1 MKGMNLTINPWIKS
15 SAGIIVTII
24 VILLLLK
31 QCEEIKT
38 LKAQRDVSELNQI
51 ALKDTIRTERTDF
64 GNERFL
70 KNSLLTSNED
80 LRSLNSDLAD
90 EVKKLKGKVL
100 VITKLVT
107 VIKTDTHYVNNNL
120 NSYASNKYGLSWK
133 YDTTFSVNNYRKLSG
148 ESFFRIDTTNNN
160 VIPLNTRIDKDEI
173 GISMITGIRE
183 KNNNLEIFVE
193 PRYPNMK
200 VTDIQGAVIDPQK
213 SDVLK
218 KMFPVK
224 KWSVGPYLG
233 VGVSVGK
240 TILIPSVSFGV
251 SIQRALIKF

>member
-15 SAGIIVTII
+15 SAGIIITII
-24 VILLLLK
+24 IILLLLK
-31 QCEEIKT
+31 QCEEIKS
-38 LKAQRDVSELNQI
+38 LKSKIDVSELNQI

-90 EVKKLKGKVL
+90 EIKKIKGKVL
-100 VITKLVT
+100 VVNKIVT

-148 ESFFRIDTTNNN
+148 ESFFRIDTTNNS
-160 VIPLNTRIDKDEI
+160 VVPLNTRLDKDEI
-173 GISMITGIRE
+173 GISMVTGIRE

-200 VTDIQGAVIDPQK
+200 VTDIQGAIIDPQK

-218 KMFPVK
+218 KIFPVK

>member
-1 MKGMNLTINPWIKS
+1 MNLTINPWIKS
-15 SAGIIVTII
+15 SAGIVVTII

-38 LKAQRDVSELNQI
+38 LKAQKDVSELNQR

-80 LRSLNSDLAD
+80 LRSLNSDLAE

-100 VITKLVT
+100 IVTKLVT
-107 VIKTDTHYVNNNL
+107 VIKTDTHYVNNTL
-120 NSYASNKYGLSWK
+120 NTYASNKYGLSWK

-160 VIPLNTRIDKDEI
+160 VLPLSTRIDKDEI
-173 GISMITGIRE
+173 GISMVTGIRE

-200 VTDIQGAVIDPQK
+200 VTDIQGAIIDPQK

-240 TILIPSVSFGV
+240 TVLIPSVSFGV

>member
-1 MKGMNLTINPWIKS
+1 MNLTINPWIKS
-15 SAGIIVTII
+15 SAGIIITII
-24 VILLLLK
+24 IILLLLK
-31 QCEEIKT
+31 QCEEIKS
-38 LKAQRDVSELNQI
+38 LKSKIDVSELNQI

-90 EVKKLKGKVL
+90 EIKKIKGKVL
-100 VITKLVT
+100 VVNKIVT

-148 ESFFRIDTTNNN
+148 ESFFRIDTTNNS
-160 VIPLNTRIDKDEI
+160 VVPLNTRLDKDEI
-173 GISMITGIRE
+173 GISMVTGIRE

-200 VTDIQGAVIDPQK
+200 VTDIQGAIIDPQK

-218 KMFPVK
+218 KIFPVK

>member
-1 MKGMNLTINPWIKS
+1 MNLTINPWIKS

-31 QCEEIKT
+31 QCEEIKA

-70 KNSLLTSNED
+70 KNSLLTSNDD

-100 VITKLVT
+100 VVTKLVT
-107 VIKTDTHYVNNNL
+107 VIKTDTHYVNNKL

-148 ESFFRIDTTNNN
+148 ESFFRIDTTNNS
-160 VIPLNTRIDKDEI
+160 VVPLNTRLDKDEI
-173 GISMITGIRE
+173 GISMVTGIRE
-183 KNNNLEIFVE
+183 KNNNLEIFIE

-200 VTDIQGAVIDPQK
+200 VTDIQGAIIDPQR

-218 KMFPVK
+218 RMFPVK

>member
-1 MKGMNLTINPWIKS
+1 MNLTINPWIKS
-15 SAGIIVTII
+15 SAGIIITII

-38 LKAQRDVSELNQI
+38 LKAQRDISDINQR

-70 KNSLLTSNED
+70 KNSLLTSNEE
-80 LRSLNSDLAD
+80 LKSLNSDLA
-90 EVKKLKGKVL
+90 EEIKKIKGKVI
-100 VITKLVT
+100 VINKIVT
-107 VIKTDTHYVNNNL
+107 VIKTDTHYVNNTL

-133 YDTTFSVNNYRKLSG
+133 YDTTFSVNNYRKLAG
-148 ESFFRIDTTNNN
+148 ESFFRIDTTNNS
-160 VIPLNTRIDKDEI
+160 VVPLNTRLDKDEI
-173 GISMITGIRE
+173 GISMVTGIRE

-200 VTDIQGAVIDPQK
+200 VTDIQGAIIDPQK

-224 KWSVGPYLG
+224 KWSAGPYLG

>member
-1 MKGMNLTINPWIKS
+1 MNLTINPWIKS

-173 GISMITGIRE
+173 GISMVTGIRE

>member
-1 MKGMNLTINPWIKS
+1 MNLTINPWIKS
-15 SAGIIVTII
+15 SAGIIISII
-24 VILLLLK
+24 VVLLLLK
-31 QCEEIKT
+31 QCEEIKE
-38 LKAQRDVSELNQI
+38 LKTQRDVSDINQR

-70 KNSLLTSNED
+70 KNSLLTSNEE
-80 LRSLNSDLAD
+80 LKSLNSDLAE
-90 EVKKLKGKVL
+90 EVKKLKGKVI

-107 VIKTDTHYVNNNL
+107 VIKTDTHYVNNTL
-120 NSYASNKYGLSWK
+120 NTYSSNKYGLSWK
-133 YDTTFSVNNYRKLSG
+133 YDTTFSTNNYRKLSG

-173 GISMITGIRE
+173 GISMVTGIRE

-233 VGVSVGK
+233 VGISVGK
-240 TILIPSVSFGV
+240 TVLIPSVSFGV

>member
-15 SAGIIVTII
+15 SAGIIISII
-24 VILLLLK
+24 VVLLLLK

-38 LKAQRDVSELNQI
+38 LKTQRDVSDINQR

-64 GNERFL
+64 NNERFL
-70 KNSLLTSNED
+70 KNSLLTSNEE
-80 LRSLNSDLAD
+80 LKSLNSDLAD

-133 YDTTFSVNNYRKLSG
+133 YDTTFSANNYRKLSG

-173 GISMITGIRE
+173 GISMVTGIRE

>member
-1 MKGMNLTINPWIKS
+1 MNLTINPWIKS

-31 QCEEIKT
+31 QCEEIKA

-70 KNSLLTSNED
+70 KNSLLTSNDD

-100 VITKLVT
+100 VVTKLVT
-107 VIKTDTHYVNNNL
+107 VIKTDTHYVNNKL

-148 ESFFRIDTTNNN
+148 ESFFRIDTTNNS
-160 VIPLNTRIDKDEI
+160 VVPLNTRLDKDEI
-173 GISMITGIRE
+173 GISMVTGIRE
-183 KNNNLEIFVE
+183 KNNNLEIFIE

-200 VTDIQGAVIDPQK
+200 VTDIQGAIIDPQK

>member
-15 SAGIIVTII
+15 SVGIIVTII

-31 QCEEIKT
+31 QCEEIKD
-38 LKAQRDVSELNQI
+38 LKTQKKVSELNQR

-70 KNSLLTSNED
+70 KNSLLTTNEG
-80 LRSLNSDLAD
+80 LKSLNSELTK
-90 EVKKLKGKVL
+90 EVDKLKGKVL
-100 VITKLVT
+100 VVNKIVT
-107 VIKTDTHYVNNNL
+107 VIKTDTHYVNNAL
-120 NSYASNKYGLSWK
+120 NSYYNSKYGLSWK
-133 YDTTFSVNNYRKLSG
+133 YDTIFSPNNYRKISG

-160 VIPLNTRIDKDEI
+160 IIPLNTRLDKDEI
-173 GISMITGIRE
+173 GISMVTGIRE

-200 VTDIQGAVIDPQK
+200 VTDIQGAIIDPQK
-213 SDVLK
+213 SEVLK

>member
-38 LKAQRDVSELNQI
+38 LKAQRDVSELNQR
-51 ALKDTIRTERTDF
+51 ALKDTIRTERTEF

-70 KNSLLTSNED
+70 KNSLLTSNDD
-80 LRSLNSDLAD
+80 LRSLNSDLSD

-100 VITKLVT
+100 IVTKLVT
-107 VIKTDTHYVNNNL
+107 VIKTDTHYVNNKL

-173 GISMITGIRE
+173 GISMVTGIRE

>member
-15 SAGIIVTII
+15 SAGIVVTII

-38 LKAQRDVSELNQI
+38 LKAQKDVSELNQR

-80 LRSLNSDLAD
+80 LRSLNSDLAE

-100 VITKLVT
+100 IVTKLVT
-107 VIKTDTHYVNNNL
+107 VIKTDTHYVNNTL
-120 NSYASNKYGLSWK
+120 NTYASNKYGLSWK

-160 VIPLNTRIDKDEI
+160 VLPLSTRIDKDEI
-173 GISMITGIRE
+173 GISMVTGIRE

-200 VTDIQGAVIDPQK
+200 VTDIQGAIIDPQK

-240 TILIPSVSFGV
+240 TVLIPSVSFGV

>member
-173 GISMITGIRE
+173 GISMVTGIRE

>member
-1 MKGMNLTINPWIKS
+1 MNLTINPWIKS
-15 SAGIIVTII
+15 SLGIIISVII
-24 VILLLLK
+24 LMLLLK
-31 QCEEIKT
+31 QCQEIKS
-38 LKAQRDVSELNQI
+38 LKAQKDVSELNQR
-51 ALKDTIRTERTDF
+51 ALKDTLRTERTEF

-70 KNSLLTSNED
+70 KNSLLTSNEG
-80 LRSLNSDLAD
+80 LMALNSELAE
-90 EVKKLKGKVL
+90 EVKRLKGKVI
-100 VITKLVT
+100 VVTKLVT
-107 VIKTDTHYVNNNL
+107 VIKTDTHYVSNKL
-120 NSYASNKYGLSWK
+120 NSYSNSKYGLSWK
-133 YDTTFSVNNYRKLSG
+133 YDTIFSPNNYRKISG
-148 ESFFRIDTTNNN
+148 ESFFRIDTINNN
-160 VIPLNTRIDKDEI
+160 VVPLNTRLDKDEI

-193 PRYPNMK
+193 PKYPNMK

-240 TILIPSVSFGV
+240 TVLIPSVSFGV

>member
-1 MKGMNLTINPWIKS
+1 MNLTINPWIKS
-15 SAGIIVTII
+15 SAGIIITII

-31 QCEEIKT
+31 QCEEIKS
-38 LKAQRDVSELNQI
+38 LKSKIDVSELNQI

-64 GNERFL
+64 VNERFL

-90 EVKKLKGKVL
+90 EIKKIKGKVL
-100 VITKLVT
+100 VVNKIVT

-148 ESFFRIDTTNNN
+148 ESFFRIDTTNNS
-160 VIPLNTRIDKDEI
+160 VVPLNTRLDKDEI
-173 GISMITGIRE
+173 GISMVTGIRE

-200 VTDIQGAVIDPQK
+200 VTDIQGAIIDPQK

>member
-1 MKGMNLTINPWIKS
+1 MNLTINPWIKS